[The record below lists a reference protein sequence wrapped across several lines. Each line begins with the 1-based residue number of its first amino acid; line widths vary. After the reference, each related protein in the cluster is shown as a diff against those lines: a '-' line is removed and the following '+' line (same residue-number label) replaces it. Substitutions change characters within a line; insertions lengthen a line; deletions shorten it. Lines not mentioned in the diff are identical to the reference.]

1 MEWLSERE
9 TGPEEHEKQLKIKGT
24 TAGSLVSEP

>member
-9 TGPEEHEKQLKIKGT
+9 TGPDEHEKQLKIQGT
-24 TAGSLVSEP
+24 TDESLVSEP